1 MKKSSATADALNAV
15 TYSLR
20 YRRITINNLQLEDLA
35 LKFHALCTGG
45 DAPVFSESPGVGD
58 VFFHATCVVS
68 STEKI
73 CFDCSFTN
81 FEQPMKVELAG
92 YSDLFDFDH
101 NRSNEPVLEQRSSVY
116 NFDVCFFNNNNPKIK

>member
-58 VFFHATCVVS
+58 FFFMQHVLFLPPRRYVS
-68 STEKI
+68 IVLSRI
-73 CFDCSFTN
+73 
-81 FEQPMKVELAG
+81 
-92 YSDLFDFDH
+92 
-101 NRSNEPVLEQRSSVY
+101 SNNQ
-116 NFDVCFFNNNNPKIK
+116 